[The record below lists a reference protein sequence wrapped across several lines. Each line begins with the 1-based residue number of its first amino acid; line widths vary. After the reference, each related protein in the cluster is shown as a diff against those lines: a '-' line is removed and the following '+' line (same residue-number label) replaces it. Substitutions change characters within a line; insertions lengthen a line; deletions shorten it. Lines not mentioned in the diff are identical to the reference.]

1 MDLWIALAIALLVI
15 WAVATFGYAAPG
27 WVHMLLTVGMTLL
40 IWRIVERGAA
50 NGKRTD
56 RTTGR

>member
-40 IWRIVERGAA
+40 IWRIVERGAT